1 MIYRCPPL
9 PVDQLE
15 ALQGGAQPHYQ
26 PQLRLGHGG
35 LAVDACE
42 GEGAARVSRV
52 PRVAATCVAG
62 EARAGGGLQL
72 GEGQGQTVAAAEAG
86 EVRQPPQQRG
96 VAGDIVAILATGDKR
111 IVIVT

>member
-1 MIYRCPPL
+1 MSPL

-15 ALQGGAQPHYQ
+15 AGQGGAEPHHQ

-35 LAVDACE
+35 LAVDACV
-42 GEGAARVSRV
+42 GEGAARV

-72 GEGQGQTVAAAEAG
+72 GQGQGQTVAAAEAG

-96 VAGDIVAILATGDKR
+96 VPGDIVAIMEARD
-111 IVIVT
+111 